1 MPQELGQSIIN
12 ITGEVLFEM
21 APIVVK
27 KHCREIHA
35 DINNLTPQ
43 QARQLVDIIG
53 NLILTVYGE
62 RVARPIIHQLKV
74 LVTDTSYH
82 DGNTGIGS

>member
-35 DINNLTPQ
+35 DVNDLSPE
-43 QARQLVDIIG
+43 QARLLSDSIG
-53 NLILTVYGE
+53 NLIMTVYGE

-74 LVTDTSYH
+74 LVADTRFQE
-82 DGNTGIGS
+82 GNGGIGS